1 MSRFLRVSVINDR
14 IQDIIEASSMLLE
27 SLQQTETCDAKQKE
41 MAADIYSL
49 AVDLKALFPSGNA
62 NQSYTRGRAVPT
74 ISLACWTGLLP
85 KPRTRS
91 AHMNL
96 LH

>member
-49 AVDLKALFPSGNA
+49 AVDLKSFISQWECEPII
-62 NQSYTRGRAVPT
+62 YTGQGSTDDIISMLDRLITKAENKELPT
-74 ISLACWTGLLP
+74 
-85 KPRTRS
+85 
-91 AHMNL
+91 
-96 LH
+96 